1 METSRRDFLKK
12 GMLGTAV
19 VVSSGSLSSITA
31 EVLQSRTEKIPSAS
45 HFGAFYAHV
54 RDNKIVDIT
63 SQLDSDANPLPLVK
77 ALADRNS
84 TNSRVKYPVVRKS
97 YLEGKGRG
105 DLRGK
110 EEFVRVSWDTALDL
124 VADAIKKAQ
133 AKGGNKALYNA
144 SYGGW
149 SHPGAFKPNVLAGR
163 FFNQIGGAVGTYGE
177 YSNGAAGPVNPSIVG
192 DMEVYSIQ
200 TAHEQIIENTEVMVL
215 WGADIYKTNR
225 VGYSVPNHRCFDAYE
240 EYKKAGIKFI
250 SIDPIYT
257 MSAQEF
263 EADWIKI
270 RPGSD
275 VAMMLAIMNYLY
287 KTGKYDKEFIEK
299 YTYGFDKFLPYLLG
313 ESDGI
318 EKTTK
323 WAEELTEV
331 PAKTI
336 ENLADIMVSNRTFIA
351 GNWAMQRAHH
361 GEQVD
366 WTIITLASMIGQIG
380 LAGGGFG
387 FSMHYEGGG
396 DAASGKRTV
405 GGLSQGRGDEVH
417 ISIPASR
424 MSDLINKPG
433 ETVTYKGKVI
443 EYPKVEFMLS
453 AGGSPIGHQPNV
465 NELIEAMRKLD
476 TIVVLEPWWT
486 PTAKMADIVLPA
498 TTTMERD
505 DIASAMS
512 YSNDRIYAMK
522 QIVKPRYESKD
533 DYVIFAELAKRF
545 GKEKKYTRDRSS
557 RDWLERLYKRSHARR
572 EMNITFDQFWEKGVI
587 HYDIPDNARKFVR
600 HEAFRKDPVN
610 NALKT
615 ETGKI
620 QIYSEKFASYN
631 YDDFKGHPMWFEPTE
646 WLGNKELIKKYPLHL
661 LTPHPTYRIHS
672 QLDNTWVQN
681 VHKVQGREPIRI
693 SVKDAKKFGVRD
705 GEIVEVYNDRGS
717 LLAGVIVT
725 NTIRDGVVAIEEGAW
740 YSPEDPQAG
749 ESFFGGN
756 DQRKVRCNSGQV
768 NVLTSSRPTSQ
779 MTSAT
784 SVNSNLVSI
793 RKVDVVSPNLAYNPP
808 KIQGA

>member
-1 METSRRDFLKK
+1 MNNSRRDFLKK
-12 GMLGTAV
+12 GALGTTAV
-19 VVSSGSLSSITA
+19 ALSGSMSTITA
-31 EVLQSRTEKIPSAS
+31 GILESKTVKIPSAS

-54 RDNKIVDIT
+54 RDDKIVDIT
-63 SQLDSDANPLPLVK
+63 SQLDSDANPTVIVK
-77 ALADRNS
+77 GLADRNS
-84 TNSRVKYPVVRKS
+84 SNSRIKYPMVRKS

-110 EEFVRVSWDTALDL
+110 EEFVRVSWDKALDL
-124 VADAIKKAQ
+124 AADAIKKAQ
-133 AKGGNKALYNA
+133 KKGGNEAIYNA

-149 SHPGAFKPNVLAGR
+149 SLPGAFKPNVLAGR
-163 FFNQIGGAVGTYGE
+163 FFNQIGGAIGTAGE
-177 YSNGAAGPVNPSIVG
+177 YSNGAAGPVNPTVVG

-200 TAHEQIIENTEVMVL
+200 TAHEQIIQNTEVMVL
-215 WGADIYKTNR
+215 WGADLYKTNR

-257 MSAQEF
+257 VSASEF
-263 EADWIKI
+263 KADWIKI

-275 VAMMLAIMNYLY
+275 VAMMMAMMNYLY
-287 KTGKYDKEFIEK
+287 KTGKYDKAFIEK
-299 YTYGFDKFLPYLLG
+299 YTHGFDQFLPYLLG
-313 ESDGI
+313 KTDGI
-318 EKTTK
+318 DKTAK
-323 WAEELTEV
+323 WAEKLTEV

-336 ENLADIMVSNRTFIA
+336 EDLADIMISKRTMIA
-351 GNWAMQRAHH
+351 GNWAMQRADH

-366 WTIITLASMIGQIG
+366 WTIITLASMLGQIG
-380 LAGGGFG
+380 LPGGGFG

-405 GGLSQGRGDEVH
+405 GGLSQGKGGAVNLT
-417 ISIPASR
+417 IPASR

-433 ETVTYKGKVI
+433 QTVTYKGKVI
-443 EYPKVEFMLS
+443 TYPKVEFMLS
-453 AGGSPIGHQPNV
+453 AGASPIGHQPNV

-486 PTAKMADIVLPA
+486 PTAKMADIVFPA

-505 DIASAMS
+505 DIASGMS

-533 DYVIFAELAKRF
+533 DYEIFTLLSKRF
-545 GKEKKYTRDRSS
+545 GTDKKYTRDRTPM
-557 RDWLERLYKRSHARR
+557 DWLQKLYTKSHARR
-572 EMNITFDQFWEKGVI
+572 EMNITFEEFWEKGSV
-587 HYDIPDNARKFVR
+587 HYEIPDEARKYVR
-600 HEAFRKDPVN
+600 HEAFRKDPIA

-620 QIYSEKFASYN
+620 QIFSDKFASYN
-631 YDDFKGHPMWFEPTE
+631 YEDFKGHPMWFEPKE
-646 WLGNKELIKKYPLHL
+646 WLGSKELIKKYPLHL
-661 LTPHPTYRIHS
+661 VSPHPTYRIHS
-672 QLDNTWVQN
+672 QMDNTWVQN

-693 SVKDAKKFGVRD
+693 SPNDAKKFGVID

-717 LLAGVIVT
+717 LLAGVVVT

-740 YSPEDPQAG
+740 YSPEETSLNKP
-749 ESFFGGN
+749 
-756 DQRKVRCNSGQV
+756 RCNSGQV

-779 MTSAT
+779 MASAT
-784 SVNSNLVSI
+784 SVNSTLVSI
-793 RKVDVVSPNLAYNPP
+793 KKVDVVSPNVAYNPP